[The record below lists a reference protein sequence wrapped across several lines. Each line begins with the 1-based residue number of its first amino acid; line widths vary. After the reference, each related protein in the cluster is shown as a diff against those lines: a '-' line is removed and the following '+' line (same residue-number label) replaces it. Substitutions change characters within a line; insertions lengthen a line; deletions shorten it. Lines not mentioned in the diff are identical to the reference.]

1 METLTSTKN
10 ERNYSSFIHLSL
22 FSKYFIPFGNYI
34 VPLVLWGH
42 KKNESSFIDYNGKQ
56 ALNFQLSMLL
66 YSVTMLIIAIPTF
79 LATLFSNFTW
89 TDIEN
94 GNFVIN
100 ESNFMNL
107 TGIGIFGIV
116 CCGLFGILKIVEFF
130 YIIYAAVKSNNGE
143 YVTYPLT
150 IQFLK

>member
-1 METLTSTKN
+1 METLAITKS
-10 ERNYSSFIHLSL
+10 EKNYATFLHLSL

-34 VPLVLWGH
+34 VPLILWGT

-56 ALNFQLSMLL
+56 VLNFQLSMLL
-66 YSVTMLIIAIPTF
+66 YTVTAVLIAIPTF
-79 LATLFSNFTW
+79 LATLFSNFSW

-100 ESNFMNL
+100 ESNFMHL
-107 TGIGIFGIV
+107 TGLGIFGIV
-116 CCGLFGILKIVEFF
+116 CCGFIGVLKIVEFF

-143 YVTYPLT
+143 YVSYPLT
-150 IQFLK
+150 ISFLK

>member
-1 METLTSTKN
+1 MKTLTVTNN
-10 ERNYSSFIHLSL
+10 EKNYSGFIHLSL
-22 FSKYFIPFGNYI
+22 LSKYFIPFGNYI
-34 VPLVLWGH
+34 FPLVLWGT

-66 YSVTMLIIAIPTF
+66 YSVTMLLIAIPTL

-89 TDIEN
+89 SEIEN

-100 ESNFMNL
+100 ESNFLHL
-107 TGIGIFGIV
+107 TGFGIFGII
-116 CCGLFGILKIVEFF
+116 CCGIFGLLKIAEFF

-143 YVTYPLT
+143 YVEYPLT
-150 IQFLK
+150 LKFIK